1 MEPLQSLCRLSGSTI
16 SKYLLLLNLS
26 TLKPA
31 RANGITSLPPLAPTL
46 FDTKGIVPMKQHR
59 RSRRSGSHSNN
70 QNGNVAKSSKGKRS
84 ASSNQANGLP
94 QYADEVYESAVAPQ
108 SPAELEAYLATQ
120 MRRLIHARQEQE
132 RALRQIRA
140 LGEQLAQEG
149 APPQVQEQYAQALA
163 LWQSS
168 RRNGVSARQKL
179 LFAMS
184 EKLMIDTNQP

>member
-1 MEPLQSLCRLSGSTI
+1 
-16 SKYLLLLNLS
+16 
-26 TLKPA
+26 
-31 RANGITSLPPLAPTL
+31 
-46 FDTKGIVPMKQHR
+46 MKQHR
-59 RSRRSGSHSNN
+59 RSRRGGSHSNN
-70 QNGNVAKSSKGKRS
+70 QNGNVAKSSKGKRPGQ
-84 ASSNQANGLP
+84 SNQANGLP
-94 QYADEVYESAVAPQ
+94 QYADEVYESAIAPQ

-149 APPQVQEQYAQALA
+149 TPPQVQEQYAQAVA

>member
-1 MEPLQSLCRLSGSTI
+1 
-16 SKYLLLLNLS
+16 
-26 TLKPA
+26 
-31 RANGITSLPPLAPTL
+31 
-46 FDTKGIVPMKQHR
+46 MKQHR
-59 RSRRSGSHSNN
+59 RSRRGGNHGNN
-70 QNGNVAKSSKGKRS
+70 QNGNVAKSSKGKRPGQP
-84 ASSNQANGLP
+84 NQNGLP

-108 SPAELEAYLATQ
+108 SPAELEAYLAMQ

-149 APPQVQEQYAQALA
+149 TPPQVQEQYAQAVA

>member
-1 MEPLQSLCRLSGSTI
+1 
-16 SKYLLLLNLS
+16 
-26 TLKPA
+26 
-31 RANGITSLPPLAPTL
+31 
-46 FDTKGIVPMKQHR
+46 MKQHR
-59 RSRRSGSHSNN
+59 RSRRGGNHGNN
-70 QNGNVAKSSKGKRS
+70 QNGNVAKSPKGKRS
-84 ASSNQANGLP
+84 GQSNQANGLP

-140 LGEQLAQEG
+140 LGEQLSQEG
-149 APPQVQEQYAQALA
+149 TPPQVQEQYAQAVA

>member
-1 MEPLQSLCRLSGSTI
+1 
-16 SKYLLLLNLS
+16 
-26 TLKPA
+26 
-31 RANGITSLPPLAPTL
+31 
-46 FDTKGIVPMKQHR
+46 MKQHR
-59 RSRRSGSHSNN
+59 RSRRGGNHGNN
-70 QNGNVAKSSKGKRS
+70 QNGNVAKSLKGKRS
-84 ASSNQANGLP
+84 GQSSQANGLP

-108 SPAELEAYLATQ
+108 SPAELEAYLAMQ

-140 LGEQLAQEG
+140 LGEQLSQEG
-149 APPQVQEQYAQALA
+149 TPPQVQEQYAQAVA